1 MGGLLYS
8 YIFRIDIYHICQII
22 TKTFDLSLITS
33 WSFANQREKIK
44 HHNLNPFFFSPSN
57 TVFADF
63 FPLVTTKTKFQWK
76 TPTPPPPIC
85 QYTATKFQKTTQQH
99 QSIKKH
105 QLPTINKLIWP
116 NLIWNIKKKKTHP
129 WTKREKTQ
137 QTKSKNSVFPSA
149 TAELA
154 SPQRKQY
161 QLRQRRGRWELQNQV
176 RGMCWVYWRGR
187 EERWDN
193 NKWSEIFL
201 GLQSA
206 MILSFWLF
214 AKEKLNKE

>member
-1 MGGLLYS
+1 MGGLFFHHISLE
-8 YIFRIDIYHICQII
+8 YIHIFIYQIC
-22 TKTFDLSLITS
+22 KSFSLLTS

-76 TPTPPPPIC
+76 TPTPPPPPPIC

-137 QTKSKNSVFPSA
+137 RTKSKNSIFSSA
-149 TAELA
+149 TAELV

-161 QLRQRRGRWELQNQV
+161 QLRQQQGRWELQDQV
-176 RGMCWVYWRGR
+176 WGMCWVYWRGR

-201 GLQSA
+201 GLQY
-206 MILSFWLF
+206 F
-214 AKEKLNKE
+214 KGGN